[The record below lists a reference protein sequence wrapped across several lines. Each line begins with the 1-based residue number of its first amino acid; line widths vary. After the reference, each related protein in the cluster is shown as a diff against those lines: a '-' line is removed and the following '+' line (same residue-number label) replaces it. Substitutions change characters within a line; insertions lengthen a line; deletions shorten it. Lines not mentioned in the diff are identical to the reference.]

1 MASVLTFRRP
11 EKVAVHVDGVADR
24 PLVTR
29 MVRDVRRLFRHLVGE
44 WRVTVRANARGC
56 WRLEL
61 RGASGRHVWMFAAP
75 TATLSVA
82 VVDGVEAALAH
93 IAAHGSA
100 HTDAIVTEDDARTM
114 SDALPNAE
122 LIMIPGAGHLTAVE
136 QPQLFNDAVTEFG
149 AALTRT
155 LR

>member
-1 MASVLTFRRP
+1 MASVLNFRRP

-29 MVRDVRRLFRHLVGE
+29 LVRDVRRVFRHLVGE
-44 WRVTVRANARGC
+44 WRVSVRANARGC

-82 VVDGVEAALAH
+82 VVDKLEAFLRESAAGV
-93 IAAHGSA
+93 
-100 HTDAIVTEDDARTM
+100 RP
-114 SDALPNAE
+114 LPA
-122 LIMIPGAGHLTAVE
+122 GA
-136 QPQLFNDAVTEFG
+136 
-149 AALTRT
+149 
-155 LR
+155 